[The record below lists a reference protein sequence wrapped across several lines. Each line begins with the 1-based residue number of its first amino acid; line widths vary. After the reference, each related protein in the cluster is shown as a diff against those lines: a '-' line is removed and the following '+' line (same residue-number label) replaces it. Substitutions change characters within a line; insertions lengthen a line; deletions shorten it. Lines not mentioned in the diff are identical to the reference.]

1 MGLDDWFPGEMQFM
15 SSSWSAGDG
24 NYFIEAV
31 TLNNRGRKLLYKSS
45 APSAERHQIEL
56 ECVCFTT
63 RSSQKDPVL
72 QSYMPS
78 ATSPFLTLAHPRR
91 MAPWARQTGKPCS
104 VVTATA

>member
-31 TLNNRGRKLLYKSS
+31 ALNNRGRKLLYKSS

-63 RSSQKDPVL
+63 RSFQKDPVL
-72 QSYMPS
+72 QSYV
-78 ATSPFLTLAHPRR
+78 LTPEGIEPIFNEILSRR
-91 MAPWARQTGKPCS
+91 IKDY
-104 VVTATA
+104 

>member
-31 TLNNRGRKLLYKSS
+31 ALNNRGRKLLYKSS

-63 RSSQKDPVL
+63 RSFQKDPVL
-72 QSYMPS
+72 QSYVLTPEGIEPIFNEILS
-78 ATSPFLTLAHPRR
+78 RRHCASHTSELQALA
-91 MAPWARQTGKPCS
+91 
-104 VVTATA
+104 VL